1 MRSLGGGLMHG
12 GLQAIADKEVAKA
25 KKTSLSAGGTTA
37 FRRMSS
43 RGKLEGLNAVQILVG
58 GEHHENSGS
67 GGSSSMIQ
75 RGNWSR
81 LNSNTSSQ
89 QPKLLGEADRMLGRA
104 QGGSIRRM
112 SSLNNDNNGTTMRGG
127 NRSHQNAR
135 TESSCGALC
144 RQRELHK
151 SGRGMYRTM
160 RCLVRL
166 FLYCSFLFSSLFA
179 SLLLLF
185 VSLLFVSLLLYYFLL
200 FYIIFLDSP
209 TNFLLHVFFLLFLSL
224 KSSTEMRDIN
234 FDKLQ
239 ANAVKFARVQ
249 RTKYWRAT
257 VLILLIYAFGFSMM
271 TWYDLY
277 QFLPLYQKAGK
288 EKLYNKD
295 RWEIV
300 DKVFMRVVIRTG
312 AK

>member
-1 MRSLGGGLMHG
+1 MKNRQRRQSTHMRSLGGGLMHG

-81 LNSNTSSQ
+81 LNSTTSSQ

-166 FLYCSFLFSSLFA
+166 FLLYCSFLFSSLFA

-185 VSLLFVSLLLYYFLL
+185 VSLLFVSLLLSHCC
-200 FYIIFLDSP
+200 YIIFYYFILFFWTHQLIFSY
-209 TNFLLHVFFLLFLSL
+209 TFFFFFFFLSSHQL
-224 KSSTEMRDIN
+224 KCVT
-234 FDKLQ
+234 
-239 ANAVKFARVQ
+239 
-249 RTKYWRAT
+249 
-257 VLILLIYAFGFSMM
+257 LILTSSKQTL
-271 TWYDLY
+271 
-277 QFLPLYQKAGK
+277 
-288 EKLYNKD
+288 
-295 RWEIV
+295 
-300 DKVFMRVVIRTG
+300 
-312 AK
+312 